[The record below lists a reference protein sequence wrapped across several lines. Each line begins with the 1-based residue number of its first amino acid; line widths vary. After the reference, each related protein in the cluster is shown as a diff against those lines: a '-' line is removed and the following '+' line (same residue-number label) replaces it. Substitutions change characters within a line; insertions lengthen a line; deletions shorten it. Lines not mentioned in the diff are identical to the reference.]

1 MQSCNLHLPV
11 IKLAAV
17 IKMSKQF
24 KGTLALLLAT
34 AIWGSTFVA
43 QSVGVDKIGPF
54 TFLAGRCILAVIVL
68 LPTIYFKN
76 KDNFIKIL
84 KDKQLWKVGG
94 ICGTALFVATALQ
107 QVGLIYTSA
116 GKSGFITAMYI
127 VLVPIFG
134 LFVKKKPPKSVLLS
148 VLIAAFGL
156 YFLSGSGFT
165 SVNIGDVLTL
175 GCAAAFA
182 VQILLLDRYAGDLD
196 CVALNM
202 MQSLV
207 CAVISAVMT
216 IFTET
221 IIIGDILNCWLPLAY
236 AGILSMG
243 VAYTLQIVGQR
254 ALDPSTA
261 SVLMSFESVFA
272 AISGWLVLHEQL
284 STIEILGCALVFVA
298 IVIPQI
304 PYHKLKKAP

>member
-1 MQSCNLHLPV
+1 
-11 IKLAAV
+11 
-17 IKMSKQF
+17 MSKQF

-43 QSVGVDKIGPF
+43 QSVGVEKIGPF
-54 TFLAGRCILAVIVL
+54 TFLAIRCILAVAVL
-68 LPTIYFKN
+68 LPVIYFRNNDK
-76 KDNFIKIL
+76 FLQIL
-84 KDKQLWKVGG
+84 MDKRLWKVGA
-94 ICGTALFVATALQ
+94 ICGVALFVATALQ
-107 QVGLIYTSA
+107 QLGLMYTTA

-134 LFVKKKPPKSVLLS
+134 LFLKKKPPNSVLLS
-148 VLIAAFGL
+148 ILIAAFGL

-182 VQILLLDRYAGDLD
+182 VQILLLDRFAGDLD

-202 MQSLV
+202 VQSLI
-207 CAVISAVMT
+207 CAVISAIVT
-216 IFTET
+216 GFTET
-221 IIIGDILNCWLPLAY
+221 VVLADIVNCWLPLAY
-236 AGILSMG
+236 AGVLSMG

-272 AISGWLVLHEQL
+272 AISGWLILHEKL
-284 STIEILGCALVFVA
+284 SSTEILGCALVFIA
-298 IVIPQI
+298 ILIPQI
-304 PYHKLKKAP
+304 PLKKLKKAP